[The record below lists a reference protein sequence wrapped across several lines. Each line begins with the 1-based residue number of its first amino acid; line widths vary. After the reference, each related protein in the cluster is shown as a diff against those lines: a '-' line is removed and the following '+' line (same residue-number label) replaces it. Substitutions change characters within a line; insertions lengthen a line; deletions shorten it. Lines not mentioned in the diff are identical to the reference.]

1 MISLLGIFA
10 LIAGLLVQERV
21 APLIPK
27 APQFLTP
34 AEKARLEQE
43 SDIEGRIRVYQTA
56 SMRFQKSI
64 QLAAKQP
71 EVTGILPD
79 LQSWV
84 KLLSASLE
92 DIETNI
98 NRKNKSRAL
107 IRYEIQVRKTAG
119 DLQDMRLKVP
129 AEALEEFDSCL
140 ARAETVRKK
149 FVDILF
155 QR

>member
-1 MISLLGIFA
+1 MISLLGILA
-10 LIAGLLVQERV
+10 LIAGFLVQERI
-21 APLIPK
+21 APLIPE

-34 AEKARLEQE
+34 AEKSRLEQE
-43 SDIEGRIRVYQTA
+43 SDIEGRIRIYQTA

-71 EVTGILPD
+71 EVTDILAD

-84 KLLSASLE
+84 EMLSASLE
-92 DIETNI
+92 DIETNV
-98 NRKNKSRAL
+98 NRKKKSRDL

-119 DLQDMRLKVP
+119 DLQDMRPKVGV
-129 AEALEEFDSCL
+129 EALEEFDSCL
-140 ARAETVRKK
+140 GRAETVRKK

>member
-1 MISLLGIFA
+1 MISLLGILA

-21 APLIPK
+21 TPLIPK

-34 AEKARLEQE
+34 AEKSRLEQE
-43 SDIEGRIRVYQTA
+43 SDIEGRIRIYQTA

-71 EVTGILPD
+71 EVTDILAD

-84 KLLSASLE
+84 EMLSASLE
-92 DIETNI
+92 DIETNV
-98 NRKNKSRAL
+98 NRKKKSRDL

-119 DLQDMRLKVP
+119 DLQDMRPKVGV
-129 AEALEEFDSCL
+129 EALEEFDSCL
-140 ARAETVRKK
+140 GRAETVRKK

>member
-1 MISLLGIFA
+1 MISLLGILA

-21 APLIPK
+21 TPLIPN
-27 APQFLTP
+27 PQFLTP
-34 AEKARLEQE
+34 AEKSRLKQE

-71 EVTGILPD
+71 EVTDILAD

-84 KLLSASLE
+84 EMLSASLE
-92 DIETNI
+92 DIETNV
-98 NRKNKSRAL
+98 NRKKKSRDL

-119 DLQDMRLKVP
+119 DLQDMRPKVGV
-129 AEALEEFDSCL
+129 EALEEFDSCL
-140 ARAETVRKK
+140 GRAEMVRKK

>member
-1 MISLLGIFA
+1 MISLLGILA
-10 LIAGLLVQERV
+10 LISSFLFQERG
-21 APLIPK
+21 APLIPEG
-27 APQFLTP
+27 PQFLTP
-34 AEKARLEQE
+34 AEKSRLKQE

-71 EVTGILPD
+71 EVTDILAD

-84 KLLSASLE
+84 EMLSASLE
-92 DIETNI
+92 DIETNV
-98 NRKNKSRAL
+98 NRKKKSRDL

-119 DLQDMRLKVP
+119 DLQDMRPKVGVQ
-129 AEALEEFDSCL
+129 ALEEFDSCL
-140 ARAETVRKK
+140 GRAETVRKK
-149 FVDILF
+149 FIDILF